1 MILINFFLHP
11 IMVGATNSQ
20 AVGSGGW
27 AAALSSRGLGQN
39 ILLGIMALSVL
50 SGVLAAPNPVVE
62 INRGR
67 SDVAGKRSEDVF
79 GAAMVRS
86 EVKEARVGVV
96 GSQSERADKNA
107 ASSEHP
113 AARGHKHQGAAPM
126 ARWHHRQ
133 QKAWARAVVTKT
145 LTTKEATRTRA
156 AEHTTARSKSSGSSS
171 KTPSSNEDDDED
183 DDTTSSLSA
192 HSDASARVSST
203 TAPAAIWT
211 YGTSRTT
218 LDEAATSFTPYSGQA
233 AATNSASTTA
243 GILSSSSTSVSPVAT
258 AQSLNS
264 NAITVDKAGGATSPT
279 LSPLDVHSKLFPAVV
294 LIIVFGVLALA
305 WLLFIGIRGYRWKQQ
320 DKAEEARKAQL
331 SATAQHAGF
340 ENQHAR
346 SRSSRIKTGA
356 RTLRKALSS
365 EKLGGESPAPAREGS
380 VLLEVG
386 DEVLCVPVEVAEEY
400 QAAKRI
406 YGNSPDMWNGRL
418 YLSQCLARHKRNEK
432 LWGGA
437 PHTPSPLS
445 NVDSWNHSN
454 SSNSTLV
461 SDGYLDE
468 EKRAEE
474 KQGLSTR
481 LLENLR
487 AMRAAKAADE
497 TDDSIDPEKLGALND
512 FNPVVMQGSR
522 YQWGITPSRS
532 SSQQE
537 DIEAPARRS
546 SELPYAPFT
555 PQMMPSPITFDNFD
569 NAPLPRQMSV
579 LLRQSGQQRAPSV
592 SSPRMIP
599 LPASP
604 MPEAL
609 PPRMIPLPAS
619 PLPQSLPEEGEAMET
634 LTSLRDLPKVSLED
648 TPSPEARTRIVSR
661 RYRHRSSA
669 VPPMPASSADAYGC
683 PSQHVAMPSANQR
696 GRAASYAVAS
706 QPAPAGRQRDYR
718 AASVPTHQY
727 PQTSPHALPPPTAA
741 PAPPATPPSAPAY
754 TEVAEQERPRAVSSN
769 MSPVSSRDRLQQV
782 RAHLQQERQRGV
794 SYSGGPAAAR
804 TTERGNRYVSGPAAA
819 PPRKPVPVWT
829 RQQSLE

>member
-1 MILINFFLHP
+1 
-11 IMVGATNSQ
+11 MVATTNSQ
-20 AVGSGGW
+20 PVASGGW

-50 SGVLAAPNPVVE
+50 SGALAAPSPAGE
-62 INRGR
+62 MTQGR
-67 SDVAGKRSEDVF
+67 SVAAGKRNEDGL

-86 EVKEARVGVV
+86 EAKAARVGIA
-96 GSQSERADKNA
+96 GTQGERAESFA
-107 ASSEHP
+107 ESSGEHLE
-113 AARGHKHQGAAPM
+113 ARGHKHEGAAPK

-133 QKAWARAVVTKT
+133 QRAWARAVVTKT
-145 LTTKEATRTRA
+145 VTSQASASTHT
-156 AEHTTARSKSSGSSS
+156 AE
-171 KTPSSNEDDDED
+171 
-183 DDTTSSLSA
+183 
-192 HSDASARVSST
+192 DASAKNKSAASRGKGHSLHQDYDAIPSRSTSTKASTRVSST
-203 TAPAAIWT
+203 SAPAVIWT

-218 LDEAATSFTPYSGQA
+218 LEEATAFSTSHSEQATSLSSASSTA
-233 AATNSASTTA
+233 AASF
-243 GILSSSSTSVSPVAT
+243 LSSSSTTESPLPT

-264 NAITVDKAGGATSPT
+264 NTLTVNKVAAAASST
-279 LSPLDVHSKLFPAVV
+279 LSVFNVHSKLFPAVV
-294 LIIVFGVLALA
+294 VIIVFGVLALS
-305 WLLFIGIRGYRWKQQ
+305 WLLFLGIRGYRWKQQ
-320 DKAEEARKAQL
+320 EKAEEEARRAQL
-331 SATAQHAGF
+331 SATGRHLGS
-340 ENQHAR
+340 ENHHQR

-356 RTLRKALSS
+356 QTLRKALSS
-365 EKLGGESPAPAREGS
+365 EKLGGDSLAPASAGS

-386 DEVLCVPVEVAEEY
+386 DEVVCVPVEVAEEY

-406 YGNSPDMWNGRL
+406 YGNSPDMWNGKL
-418 YLSQCLARHKRNEK
+418 YLSQCMARHKRNER

-445 NVDSWNHSN
+445 NLAAWNR
-454 SSNSTLV
+454 SNSTLV

-468 EKRAEE
+468 EKRSEE
-474 KQGLSTR
+474 KHGLSTR

-487 AMRAAKAADE
+487 AMRAAKADE

-512 FNPVVMQGSR
+512 FNPVVTQGSR

-537 DIEAPARRS
+537 DVEAPARRS

-569 NAPLPRQMSV
+569 SAPLPRQMSV
-579 LLRQSGQQRAPSV
+579 LVRQSVHERAESV

-609 PPRMIPLPAS
+609 
-619 PLPQSLPEEGEAMET
+619 SLPEEGEAMET

-661 RYRHRSSA
+661 RYRHRTSA
-669 VPPMPASSADAYGC
+669 VPPMPASSADAYGY
-683 PSQHVAMPSANQR
+683 PSQNVAMPSTSPR

-706 QPAPAGRQRDYR
+706 QPAPAGRQRDHR
-718 AASVPTHQY
+718 AASVPVHQY
-727 PQTSPHALPPPTAA
+727 PVTSPRAMPIAPSAPAAPTA
-741 PAPPATPPSAPAY
+741 PPSAPAGPQ
-754 TEVAEQERPRAVSSN
+754 VIEQERPRAVSSR

-782 RAHLQQERQRGV
+782 RANLQQERQRGV

-819 PPRKPVPVWT
+819 PPRKPAPVWT